1 MIELGN
7 TAAAPAARTHELHPD
22 FPPHALMDTQIGRV
36 QLIAELLQ
44 LPAQTGE
51 RVRVNI
57 IIIIEALQLL
67 HLAPDLIVQILYA
80 GALFLKNDARP
91 PPLIGRK
98 PGQPTLRARPVQ
110 QSPHTAPPIAGAAP
124 MIVQTARAAMP
135 ARVCQGNGD
144 KGKNKQEG
152 GGLAGVHHDISNG
165 RTQRFSLRGGAGGTE
180 NSDAA
185 QQWRQRGSHMF
196 KAKFMPSR
204 QYGDR
209 KSKAGYTASM
219 SVFSR
224 LRRREGGHISTAS
237 APPRRPPLDA
247 PSAPVGLLLG
257 SAAFVLIVMVTALA
271 IFSIERNDT
280 AMARL
285 LAEKGSSLITAF
297 ESILRT
303 TMRSEAGVRLQ
314 VLLEEMT
321 VSRDIQF
328 IAVTMPDGT
337 IVAHSNPDRLGE
349 ILMLDGEEISPER
362 LRAMSPGM
370 DAQWGIMVMEGRR
383 VFVVYRVFMPSPGL
397 AASGLPAPAIF
408 LGLDISPFDITRRQ
422 DRDYV
427 VMLAGVML
435 LVGLTILVALYYAQR
450 ARLSRL
456 RQRRAEGQVRLL
468 EEEVRRREKLATIG
482 TLAAGVAHEI
492 RNPLSSIKGYATY
505 FGQRFGEGSDDR
517 KAAEVMVREVERL
530 NRVITD
536 LIGLSRPSD
545 VRPKAA
551 ALAGTVAHVL
561 RLIKQDAEKRGVRIV
576 CHVPDSLP
584 PAWMDPDRFGQALL
598 NICLNALD
606 AMPDG
611 GTLRLAARAVPA
623 GSGQAP
629 AGGTAPLWLALAVE
643 DTGKGI
649 GPEQLRHIFDP
660 YFTTKGHGTGLGL
673 ATAHKIMEA
682 LGGKIDVISTPAGAD
697 ASGVSGACF
706 TLWLP
711 SPPRHA
717 APATERTPS

>member
-1 MIELGN
+1 MTE
-7 TAAAPAARTHELHPD
+7 APNQV
-22 FPPHALMDTQIGRV
+22 M
-36 QLIAELLQ
+36 
-44 LPAQTGE
+44 LP
-51 RVRVNI
+51 
-57 IIIIEALQLL
+57 
-67 HLAPDLIVQILYA
+67 
-80 GALFLKNDARP
+80 F
-91 PPLIGRK
+91 
-98 PGQPTLRARPVQ
+98 
-110 QSPHTAPPIAGAAP
+110 
-124 MIVQTARAAMP
+124 
-135 ARVCQGNGD
+135 
-144 KGKNKQEG
+144 
-152 GGLAGVHHDISNG
+152 
-165 RTQRFSLRGGAGGTE
+165 
-180 NSDAA
+180 
-185 QQWRQRGSHMF
+185 
-196 KAKFMPSR
+196 
-204 QYGDR
+204 
-209 KSKAGYTASM
+209 M
-219 SVFSR
+219 SVLSR
-224 LRRREGGHISTAS
+224 LRRRTGATPPAAS
-237 APPRRPPLDA
+237 APSRRPPVDA
-247 PSAPVGLLLG
+247 SSAPVGLLLG
-257 SAAFVLIVMVTALA
+257 GAAFVLIFMVTALA

-285 LAEKGSSLITAF
+285 LAEKGSSLIMAF

-362 LRAMSPGM
+362 LRAMAPGM
-370 DAQWGIMVMEGRR
+370 DAQWGIMAMEGRR
-383 VFVVYRVFMPSPGL
+383 AFVVYRVFMPSPSL
-397 AASGLPAPAIF
+397 AASGLPAPTIF

-435 LVGLTILVALYYAQR
+435 LVGLAILVALYYAQR
-450 ARLSRL
+450 ARQSRL
-456 RQRRAEGQVRLL
+456 RQRRAEGQVRML
-468 EEEVRRREKLATIG
+468 EEEVRRKEKLAAVG

-505 FGQRFGEGSDDR
+505 FGQRFAEGSDDR

-545 VRPKAA
+545 VRPRAA
-551 ALAGTVAHVL
+551 SLADATDHVL
-561 RLIKQDAEKRGVRIV
+561 RLIRQDAEKRKV
-576 CHVPDSLP
+576 HVACDVPRNLP
-584 PAWMDPDRFGQALL
+584 PAWIDPDRFGQALL

-611 GTLRLAARAVPA
+611 GELRLSARIVPA

-629 AGGTAPLWLALAVE
+629 NGGATPFWLALAVE
-643 DTGKGI
+643 DNGKGI
-649 GPEQLRHIFDP
+649 TPEHLRHIFDP

-682 LGGKIDVISTPAGAD
+682 LGGDIDVVSTPAD
-697 ASGVSGACF
+697 ANAPGVSGTCF

-711 SPPRHA
+711 SPPKNVT
-717 APATERTPS
+717 PATERIPA